1 MSETKPALDR
11 RLGVTS
17 ATMFGLSYMSPMV
30 VIATFGA
37 IAVKTQGAVGTA
49 YIIAIVAM
57 LITAISYG
65 YMSSRMPVAGSAY
78 TYSSSVL
85 GRTLGFAVG
94 WVLLL
99 DYFFIPMV
107 ICLLTATGLST
118 LDPNVP
124 FWVWVVG
131 VAILSTVINALGIT
145 VTDRVNLVIMALQ
158 LVMVVAILYLCVR
171 YAFETPSIGTL
182 VSPQPF
188 TNKDTNFSLI
198 MAGAAVAC
206 YSFLGFD
213 AISTLSEETVD
224 PRRSIP
230 RAIFIATLLGGAIFL
245 ATAYFMML
253 VHPSLKFA
261 SEDTAAYEIAGQ
273 IGGPFFKTVFTL
285 VVTIAFF
292 AAGLCAH
299 ASASRLLYVMGR
311 DNVLPSVGFSYLHP
325 VFKTPIINICLVG
338 VVMLIA
344 ARLDIATSTSFIN
357 FGAFTAFCAV
367 NLCVVVH
374 ILRNRGNDS
383 GGKLSAAALALVGA
397 LACASL
403 FFSLD
408 GLAVKLGV
416 IWLCVGIVYLACKTR
431 CLTKPLPAV
440 AVGE

>member
-11 RLGVTS
+11 RLSATS

-49 YIIAIVAM
+49 YIIAIAAM

-65 YMSSRMPVAGSAY
+65 YMSARMPVAGSAY
-78 TYSSSVL
+78 TYASNVL
-85 GRTLGFAVG
+85 GPTIGFAVG

-124 FWVWVVG
+124 FWIWVVG
-131 VAILSTVINALGIT
+131 VAALSTIINALGIKL
-145 VTDRVNLVIMALQ
+145 TDRVNLAVMVLQ
-158 LVMVVAILYLCVR
+158 LIMVGAILYLCVR
-171 YAFETPSIGTL
+171 YALDTSSIHTL
-182 VSPQPF
+182 VSSKPF
-188 TNKDTNFSLI
+188 ANSSTTFPLI
-198 MAGAAVAC
+198 MAGASVAC

-224 PRRSIP
+224 PRRNIP
-230 RAIFIATLLGGAIFL
+230 KAIFIATLLGGIIFL
-245 ATAYFMML
+245 ATAYFMM
-253 VHPSLKFA
+253 VAHPSLKFA

-273 IGGPFFKTVFTL
+273 IGGQFFKTIFTL
-285 VVTIAFF
+285 VVTISFF

-311 DNVLPSVGFSYLHP
+311 DNVLPSIGFSYLHP
-325 VFKTPIINICLVG
+325 TFKTPVINITLVG
-338 VVMLIA
+338 LVMLIA
-344 ARLDIATSTSFIN
+344 CRLDIATSTSFIN
-357 FGAFTAFCAV
+357 FGAFTAFCSV

-374 ILRNRGNDS
+374 ILKNRGKE
-383 GGKLSAAALALVGA
+383 GAGRPPAAWLALLGA
-397 LACASL
+397 LFCASL

-408 GLAVKLGV
+408 GLAVKLGAS
-416 IWLCVGIVYLACKTR
+416 WLCVGIVYLAGKTR
-431 CLTKPLPAV
+431 CLTKPLPTV
-440 AVGE
+440 TVQE